1 VLIVQAPLPS
11 RGGAEFRI
19 IRWGVKG
26 ASAEWNQI
34 SLSMEPLYPQNIMER
49 TFPHLREQREK
60 AEKESILNPESKKAQ
75 ERPNLDSVFKD
86 EALYFEVP
94 YEGGPTG
101 KHLSTFA

>member
-1 VLIVQAPLPS
+1 
-11 RGGAEFRI
+11 
-19 IRWGVKG
+19 
-26 ASAEWNQI
+26 
-34 SLSMEPLYPQNIMER
+34 MEPLYPQNIMER

-60 AEKESILNPESKKAQ
+60 AEKESILNPESNGAQ
-75 ERPNLDSVFKD
+75 ERPNLDSAFKD